1 MSAKT
6 LYEQVKNLP
15 DKPGAYIF
23 KDSKDNVIYVGKA
36 KSLKKRVITY
46 FQKAGIVDPKALVLR
61 EKISDL
67 DFFITPSEME
77 ALILECNLIKE
88 YRPRFNVS
96 YKDDKSYP
104 YIAITITDKFPR
116 IYVTRENH
124 RRGRIYY
131 GPYTKPGDVR
141 VTLDALR
148 KIFPL
153 RACRGS
159 TPGRNRNKPCL
170 NYHIKRC
177 LSPCTKRINEHE
189 YTKMV
194 RQVIK
199 FLEGGQKEIIQKLEA
214 DMREASAK
222 LEFEKAA
229 KIRDRIQAAR
239 MVIGRTSM
247 KVHGQKDLDV
257 IASAKHDSQVM
268 LTILRIRDNKLTG
281 SENFTLISNRVDDPS
296 LYLSSFIKQYYS
308 GFTYFPREIIIEEE
322 IEDQDLITQWLSQK
336 RKVKV
341 ILKKPIR
348 GYKRKLIKLA
358 KENAKQTLQYRL
370 LSDKEKD
377 IEKTLKKL
385 ERELCLSHLPRRI
398 EAFDISNLSGKEAV
412 GSMIVFTNNK
422 ADKQYYRRFKIRN
435 TSQPNDY
442 AMIYEVVLRRLK
454 NLNKLD
460 NKDGFQLAP
469 DLILIDGGKP
479 QLTAATNALKDLEID
494 EIPVVALAKKEEKL
508 YLPGLS
514 EPRSLSKNS
523 EALKLMQR
531 VRDEAHRFALQYHIK
546 LRGKKMTTSLLDQ
559 IQGVGPKR
567 KAVLLKEF
575 GSVEKLAKASFQD
588 LDRIKGI
595 PASLARN
602 IYKSLHR

>member
-1 MSAKT
+1 M
-6 LYEQVKNLP
+6 
-15 DKPGAYIF
+15 
-23 KDSKDNVIYVGKA
+23 
-36 KSLKKRVITY
+36 
-46 FQKAGIVDPKALVLR
+46 
-61 EKISDL
+61 
-67 DFFITPSEME
+67 
-77 ALILECNLIKE
+77 
-88 YRPRFNVS
+88 
-96 YKDDKSYP
+96 
-104 YIAITITDKFPR
+104 
-116 IYVTRENH
+116 
-124 RRGRIYY
+124 
-131 GPYTKPGDVR
+131 
-141 VTLDALR
+141 
-148 KIFPL
+148 
-153 RACRGS
+153 
-159 TPGRNRNKPCL
+159 
-170 NYHIKRC
+170 
-177 LSPCTKRINEHE
+177 
-189 YTKMV
+189 
-194 RQVIK
+194 
-199 FLEGGQKEIIQKLEA
+199 
-214 DMREASAK
+214 
-222 LEFEKAA
+222 
-229 KIRDRIQAAR
+229 
-239 MVIGRTSM
+239 
-247 KVHGQKDLDV
+247 
-257 IASAKHDSQVM
+257 
-268 LTILRIRDNKLTG
+268 
-281 SENFTLISNRVDDPS
+281 
-296 LYLSSFIKQYYS
+296 
-308 GFTYFPREIIIEEE
+308 
-322 IEDQDLITQWLSQK
+322 SQK

-358 KENAKQTLQYRL
+358 KENAKQTLQYHL

-442 AMIYEVVLRRLK
+442 AMMYEVVLRRLK
-454 NLNKLD
+454 KLNKLD

-575 GSVEKLAKASFQD
+575 GSVEKLAQASFQD